1 MCMYETRQILGFIPG
16 LRRSHTRRACVYG
29 VKEKT
34 VSVCINWIGWARFGL
49 SQDLKRQHSI

>member
-1 MCMYETRQILGFIPG
+1 MYETRQILGFIPG